1 MADPPAIVV
10 GVDGTPASEAALV
23 FALREGARRGGAV
36 EVVTAWSFPRPYND
50 VGPDS
55 IERLRAN
62 AEHTQDETVS
72 AALRRIDA
80 QPVVSRSV
88 VQGAPGP
95 VLLAASRDA
104 DYLVVGTAHQKKN
117 RAAVFF
123 LGSVSQYCVRHATIP
138 VMVVPVPAR
147 LARHRT
153 HAPSQVASSS
163 PGGRQI
169 GARNA
174 R

>member
-1 MADPPAIVV
+1 MADRPAIVV
-10 GVDGTPASEAALV
+10 GVDGTPASQAALV

-36 EVVTAWSFPRPYND
+36 EVVTAWAEPRPYDD
-50 VGPDS
+50 VAAPES
-55 IERLRAN
+55 IEQLRAH
-62 AEHTQDETVS
+62 AEDTQDETVT
-72 AALRRIDA
+72 AALGRIDA

-104 DYLVVGTAHQKKN
+104 DYLVVGSAHKTAAT
-117 RAAVFF
+117 RFL

-153 HAPSQVASSS
+153 NLDETDNQDSIAL
-163 PGGRQI
+163 
-169 GARNA
+169 
-174 R
+174 